1 MECPIKP
8 GIYRLP
14 DDVVNPSGYPSGV
27 GLRRPVLPA
36 GKELRVEVAQFG
48 NGPRYLNATC
58 VHGPHDMC
66 CLAFCGPG
74 MEWEPSQSANGLP
87 LVLLAALAGLEP
99 LPPPDTTLEDL
110 QRELGV
116 VPEEMLWA
124 LFEHVEAETAGGIDM
139 DRAMLAGLVR
149 ECVLRAKVKA
159 NARRG
164 R

>member
-1 MECPIKP
+1 MDAPIKP

-14 DDVVNPSGYPSGV
+14 HDVVNPSGYPSGV

-36 GKELRVEVAQFG
+36 GKELRVEFKDDDG
-48 NGPRYLNATC
+48 EGYLIATC
-58 VHGPHDMC
+58 VHGPNDVC
-66 CLAFCGPG
+66 ALAFCNDGV
-74 MEWEPSQSANGLP
+74 WEPSKAGRGLP
-87 LVLLAALAGLEP
+87 LALLAALAGLEP